1 MDWLIEPFRPEFML
15 RALLAAELA
24 VITSALVGTWVVL
37 RGLSFMGD
45 ALAHGV
51 LPGIALAFALGFDLA
66 LGAVVAAAVMVLGI
80 NLVHRKAGL
89 SEDTGIALLFVGML
103 ALGVIIMSKTPS
115 YTGRLTGFLFGDP
128 LGITRSDLVL
138 QGVVM
143 VATVAAV
150 LVFYRPFLVL
160 AFNEEKA
167 EVLGLRPGLANIVM
181 LALLTGAIVAS
192 YKSVGNLLVFGLLV
206 APPAA
211 ASLLVRRVPTMIV
224 TAIGLGSLAVVTGLL
239 LSWHAA
245 TAAGPTMAGL
255 SVALFFVVLGARRLS
270 ARAAE
275 HRAAGNRS
283 A

>member
-115 YTGRLTGFLFGDP
+115 YTGSLTGFLFGDP

-167 EVLGLRPGLANIVM
+167 EVLGLRPGLANFVM

-206 APPAA
+206 APPAS
-211 ASLLVRRVPTMIV
+211 ASLLVRRVPTMIL
-224 TAIGLGSLAVVTGLL
+224 TAIALGSLAVVTGLL

-255 SVALFFVVLGARRLS
+255 SVAFFFVVLAARRL
-270 ARAAE
+270 AVRAAA
-275 HRAAGNRS
+275 HRAAGDRS